1 MDIDDLLQ
9 EFEDKSVPAGTR
21 DINDLTQAWIAERTA
36 PEILPYQNDLL
47 ERLMERIRAQIELVE
62 TQTGDLDPKTNFSLI
77 LIQTELERVK
87 FLVRSYLRAR
97 IHKIDKHAIH
107 ILTTPTTRGNLSAPE
122 LSYLKSHLAILNSHY
137 LSSFLRNFPEQ
148 LRRLDDKAGGISMVE
163 EPDLDG
169 AVFCKVVRD
178 VEDRT
183 VKILGTDAEFELKK
197 GDIYVVRYSAVREF
211 VLNGEVELI

>member
-1 MDIDDLLQ
+1 
-9 EFEDKSVPAGTR
+9 
-21 DINDLTQAWIAERTA
+21 
-36 PEILPYQNDLL
+36 
-47 ERLMERIRAQIELVE
+47 
-62 TQTGDLDPKTNFSLI
+62 
-77 LIQTELERVK
+77 
-87 FLVRSYLRAR
+87 
-97 IHKIDKHAIH
+97 
-107 ILTTPTTRGNLSAPE
+107 
-122 LSYLKSHLAILNSHY
+122 
-137 LSSFLRNFPEQ
+137 
-148 LRRLDDKAGGISMVE
+148 MVE